1 MLTIKTVEEYAY
13 FQEIET
19 SIYIELMRPKS
30 DLNLKYKELTKG
42 KTKEETRLIQAE
54 LIFNEIKKTYGR
66 D

>member
-1 MLTIKTVEEYAY
+1 MLTIKTVEEYAV

-19 SIYIELMRPKS
+19 DIYIELMRPKS
-30 DLNLKYKELTKG
+30 DLSIRYKELTKD
-42 KTKEETRLIQAE
+42 KTKEEKRLIQAE